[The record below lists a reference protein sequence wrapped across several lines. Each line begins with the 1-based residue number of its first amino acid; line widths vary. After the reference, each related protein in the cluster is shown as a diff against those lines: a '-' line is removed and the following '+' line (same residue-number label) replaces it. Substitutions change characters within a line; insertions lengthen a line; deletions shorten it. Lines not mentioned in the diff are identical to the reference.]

1 MQYKEILKFVLDP
14 IPSNILRI
22 FSEWNIWQVL
32 PKFDKFRSCLQFSYL
47 SVEMSRF
54 FYFASLHLSRRKDCS
69 TTDVTSSKSDLE
81 ARNAKYNTRLL
92 NRNLYLENAVF
103 CMFHIYV
110 FKEEESWEL
119 CVLYVSDIR
128 GHWSA
133 YLWGCKCLSSCPEM
147 SPLILWTSS
156 AACSPAKHVFQYK
169 AVQ

>member
-22 FSEWNIWQVL
+22 FAEWNIWQVL

-47 SVEMSRF
+47 SVEMSPF
-54 FYFASLHLSRRKDCS
+54 FHFASLHLSRRKDCS

-103 CMFHIYV
+103 CTFHIYLRRKNLESCV
-110 FKEEESWEL
+110 FCMFRIFE
-119 CVLYVSDIR
+119 DI
-128 GHWSA
+128 GAHICEA
-133 YLWGCKCLSSCPEM
+133 ANVCPPVQKCHHSYFRHC
-147 SPLILWTSS
+147 IAQT
-156 AACSPAKHVFQYK
+156 
-169 AVQ
+169 